1 MHRPAIRFY
10 EFGPFSLD
18 TADFRLFRDGVEV
31 PLPNKVLETLL
42 VLLEKPGQLVSK
54 DKLMERV
61 WPGTFVGDDS
71 LAQNISLLRKAIDYG
86 NASTSYIATVPK
98 LGYRF
103 VGIVNSQELEGAGVQ
118 PLNAVQNVTSGI
130 DIPALAKS
138 RNRWMLAGIALIL
151 TISAI
156 VALRQWARH
165 AGNGH
170 PAPNGFIVA
179 VLPFE
184 NLTGNPGQDYLS
196 DGMTEEMITQLGRID
211 PQRIRVIARTS
222 VMQFKHDQQPLDR
235 VGAILGVQYV
245 LEGSVR
251 RDGDNVRVTAQL
263 IQVKDQTHIWAREYD
278 RHLNNLLT
286 LQAQIAQE
294 TAAEIQRA
302 LGVGSRNKTNNS
314 QSPATLTPQE
324 YKSYDL
330 YLKGRYF
337 WNKRTPEGF
346 QQAIDAFQQALVEN
360 PDDARV
366 YAGLADTYA
375 LMGSYTFAPPDEMIP
390 RARAAALQALRLDEN
405 LSEAHASLA
414 LITELY
420 DWDWPAADKEFRRA
434 IELDPNYATGHH
446 WYAEFLAFWGHF
458 DEALNEIERA
468 RQLDPLSKVV
478 ATDKGAILYFARQYD
493 GAIEQLRAVLDLDPG
508 MSRAHLLCFAYA
520 EKGQFTEALAH
531 IDVWRRRH
539 QDGPWPTA
547 AEAYV
552 YGRAGQKMR
561 AERALA
567 KLKEE
572 TRHSNL
578 DPVPM
583 FALAYAGMKQNDE
596 ALFWLQKGYAE
607 HTSALIAI
615 KVDPIYD
622 SLRTDPRFQDLLRRV
637 NLVP

>member
-1 MHRPAIRFY
+1 MNRPAARSY
-10 EFGPFSLD
+10 EFGPFRVD
-18 TADFRLFRDGVEV
+18 TADFRVLRDGVEI
-31 PLPNKVLETLL
+31 PLPNKVFETLL
-42 VLLEKPGQLVSK
+42 VLLERPGQLVLK
-54 DKLMERV
+54 DELMERV
-61 WPGTFVGDDS
+61 WPGTFVGEDS
-71 LAQNISLLRKAIDYG
+71 LAQKVSLLRKALDDG
-86 NASTSYIATVPK
+86 NGSKSYIDTVPK

-103 VGIVNSQELEGAGVQ
+103 VGVVNSQELKGPGVQ
-118 PLNAVQNVTSGI
+118 PSNAVKNVTSGTE
-130 DIPALAKS
+130 IPAAAKS
-138 RNRWMLAGIALIL
+138 SNRWMLAGTALIL
-151 TISAI
+151 TLCAI

-165 AGNGH
+165 TGNGH
-170 PAPNGFIVA
+170 PILNGFIVA

-184 NLTGNPGQDYLS
+184 NLTGDPGQEYLS

-211 PQRIRVIARTS
+211 PQRLRVIARTS

-235 VGAILGVQYV
+235 VGTMLGVQYV

-251 RDGDNVRVTAQL
+251 RDGDAVRVTAQL
-263 IQVKDQTHIWAREYD
+263 IQVKDQTRIWAREYD

-286 LQAQIAQE
+286 LQGQIAQE

-302 LGVGSRNKTNNS
+302 LGVGSRIKANGS
-314 QSPATLTPQE
+314 QSQATLTPQA

-375 LMGSYTFAPPDEMIP
+375 LMSSYTFAPADEMIP
-390 RARAAALQALRLDEN
+390 RARAAALQALRLDDN

-414 LITELY
+414 LVTELY
-420 DWDWPAADKEFRRA
+420 DWDWPAADKEFRKA

-446 WYAEFLAFWGHF
+446 WYAEFLALWGRF

-468 RQLDPLSKVV
+468 RQLDPLSKTV

-493 GAIEQLRAVLDLDPG
+493 GAIEQFRAVLDLDPG
-508 MSRAHLLCFAYA
+508 MSRAHLLCLAYA
-520 EKGQFTEALAH
+520 ERGQFTEALAH

-539 QDGPWPTA
+539 QDGPWPSA

-552 YGRAGQKMR
+552 YGLAGQKMK

-567 KLKEE
+567 NLKEE
-572 TRHSNL
+572 TRRSNL

-583 FALAYAGMKQNDE
+583 FAMAYAGMKRNDE

-607 HTSALIAI
+607 HSSALRAI

-622 SLRTDPRFQDLLRRV
+622 SLRTDPRFHDLLRRV
-637 NLVP
+637 NLAP